1 MSKLPIN
8 WPLAAVAVVAYFG
21 LQSFVKYQEEA
32 IAEHALSGN
41 ISGAVLQCLPEEVD
55 EVCTIKLVQE
65 GVEIKIVTERHTQKH
80 YGQPIKPPSLKY
92 VIAMGDHK

>member
-1 MSKLPIN
+1 MSRTASFLI
-8 WPLAAVAVVAYFG
+8 AAVVVSAILG
-21 LQSFVKYQEEA
+21 LQAFLQEHEDRMMEA
-32 IAEHALSGN
+32 SLSQNIAAA
-41 ISGAVLQCLPEEVD
+41 IMQCLPEEVD

-65 GVEIKIVTERHTQKH
+65 GVKLKFVTERHTQKH